1 MKNEKG
7 FSLIEV
13 IVSLLLISGAII
25 IILSELL
32 NMRIQSIKMIKEKA
46 LIIEY
51 HHIMEMFYIEYDH
64 FDEVLVDYYDIK
76 DSIIYIKPYEL
87 KETLELEVDYKV
99 VEDTNYIS
107 YLLYISFP
115 DDVRN
120 NNIKFFDDIVAEIIV
135 YEWKRY
141 YFLL

>member
-76 DSIIYIKPYEL
+76 DSIIYINPYEL
-87 KETLELEVDYKV
+87 KETLELKVEYKV

-135 YEWKRY
+135 YE
-141 YFLL
+141 

>member
-32 NMRIQSIKMIKEKA
+32 NMRIQSIKMIKEKV

-135 YEWKRY
+135 YE
-141 YFLL
+141 

>member
-87 KETLELEVDYKV
+87 KETLELEVEYKV

-115 DDVRN
+115 YDVRN

-135 YEWKRY
+135 YE
-141 YFLL
+141 

>member
-76 DSIIYIKPYEL
+76 DTIIYIKPYEL
-87 KETLELEVDYKV
+87 KETLELEVEYKV

-107 YLLYISFP
+107 YLLHISFP

-135 YEWKRY
+135 YE
-141 YFLL
+141 

>member
-135 YEWKRY
+135 YE
-141 YFLL
+141 

>member
-87 KETLELEVDYKV
+87 KETLELEVEYKV

-115 DDVRN
+115 NDVRN

-135 YEWKRY
+135 YE
-141 YFLL
+141 

>member
-115 DDVRN
+115 YDVRN

-135 YEWKRY
+135 YE
-141 YFLL
+141 

>member
-32 NMRIQSIKMIKEKA
+32 NMRIQNIKMIKEKA

-87 KETLELEVDYKV
+87 KETLELEVEYKV

-107 YLLYISFP
+107 YLLYIGFP

-120 NNIKFFDDIVAEIIV
+120 NNNKFFDDIVAEIIV
-135 YEWKRY
+135 YE
-141 YFLL
+141 

>member
-87 KETLELEVDYKV
+87 KETLELEVEYKV

-135 YEWKRY
+135 YE
-141 YFLL
+141 